1 MLLVVE
7 NDTVL
12 VVCDWLSKIVHCVVT
27 TEVMTAKGLARFF
40 RDNIWKLHGL
50 PESMISDKEPQ
61 FVVEL
66 TSELNKMLGIE
77 MILSIVFHL
86 QMNGQIEQMNQEL
99 EQYLRFFI
107 EYRQRDWPE

>member
-1 MLLVVE
+1 
-7 NDTVL
+7 
-12 VVCDWLSKIVHCVVT
+12 
-27 TEVMTAKGLARFF
+27 MTAKGLARFF

-50 PESMISDKEPQ
+50 PESMISDKEPQFVVELTSELNKMQEPQ